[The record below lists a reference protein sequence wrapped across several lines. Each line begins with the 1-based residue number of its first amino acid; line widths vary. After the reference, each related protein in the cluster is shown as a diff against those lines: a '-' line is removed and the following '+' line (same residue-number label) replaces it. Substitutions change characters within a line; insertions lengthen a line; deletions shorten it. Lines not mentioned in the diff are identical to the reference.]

1 MSRSEV
7 LYEPRGRGL
16 GSIKPKDKEHKGA
29 ERHRGAGAGDLP
41 GAARAR
47 LRDPCLGRA
56 TSIGQ
61 AGAAGGRWRPPLL
74 TAVYET
80 TGIRT
85 ARPNHGIGHIES
97 KMG

>member
-1 MSRSEV
+1 V
-7 LYEPRGRGL
+7 LNGIVAR
-16 GSIKPKDKEHKGA
+16 
-29 ERHRGAGAGDLP
+29 ERDLP
-41 GAARAR
+41 APLPLGYES
-47 LRDPCLGRA
+47 LGRA

-74 TAVYET
+74 TAVYRT

-97 KMG
+97 KMR

>member
-41 GAARAR
+41 GRSRSVTRSMPWQGDEHRPSRRGGRSLAATAPDGR
-47 LRDPCLGRA
+47 LRDDGH
-56 TSIGQ
+56 
-61 AGAAGGRWRPPLL
+61 
-74 TAVYET
+74 
-80 TGIRT
+80 
-85 ARPNHGIGHIES
+85 PNCASKPGIGHIES